1 MKCRWNL
8 EISDT
13 KQIIGGFLELTQE
26 MTEKQM
32 IAYVRKI
39 AREFMTYNIEIS
51 KYGIWAEADDNEDNS
66 FHIEASRNWKG
77 GIEFMVY
84 DSQKNEIIIDTC
96 RDRLERERKKYD
108 EEMRKFEE
116 SLRSL

>member
-1 MKCRWNL
+1 
-8 EISDT
+8 
-13 KQIIGGFLELTQE
+13 
-26 MTEKQM
+26 
-32 IAYVRKI
+32 
-39 AREFMTYNIEIS
+39 
-51 KYGIWAEADDNEDNS
+51 
-66 FHIEASRNWKG
+66 
-77 GIEFMVY
+77 MVY